1 MDKLYIV
8 ISRIPYEGS
17 HLLQIC
23 DTLDS
28 VKKYLHQI
36 VDDCEWYRDKL
47 FVIDANSSINKE
59 LEDMD
64 LQAIDKFLQYHH

>member
-23 DTLDS
+23 DNLDS
-28 VKKYLHQI
+28 VKTYLHEM
-36 VDDCEWYRDKL
+36 VDDYEWYRDKL
-47 FVIDANSSINKE
+47 FVIDANANINKD
-59 LEDMD
+59 LDDMEF
-64 LQAIDKFLQYHH
+64 QSIEKFL